1 MGIQEAVKLFF
12 ARYTDFQGRSSRAE
26 YWWAYLGIFLVVL
39 VAYVLIGIVAS
50 IGVSAVAGLIS
61 IVLAIFYLATIIPSI
76 AIVVRRLHDIDKSGW
91 WYFIAFVPLIGALLL
106 LWWFCQPGTKGP
118 NTYGADPLGGVDV
131 GAFD

>member
-26 YWWAYLGIFLVVL
+26 YWWAYLGLILLILVP
-39 VAYVLIGIVAS
+39 YVLIGIFAS
-50 IGVSAVAGLIS
+50 IGAGAIAGLIG
-61 IVLAIFYLATIIPSI
+61 IVLFIFYLAIIIPGI
-76 AIVVRRLHDIDKSGW
+76 AIVVRRLHDLDKSGW
-91 WYFIAFVPLIGALLL
+91 WYFIALVPLIGALLL

-118 NTYGADPLGGVDV
+118 NTYGPDPLGGVDV